1 MRRVVEDKWVA
12 IKNKIIDKI
21 ISENWELREMNC
33 DDACWTYENSIPPEL
48 KRIKDR
54 LVFDPMYDGDES
66 WVNVYLSFEFFPGER
81 YPIRIDRE
89 TKYYWYDDQT
99 EEAVREEFVNI
110 LVSILKKADRLKNFL
125 VEPEWEFA
133 YVDVDKWE
141 ESLPF

>member
-1 MRRVVEDKWVA
+1 
-12 IKNKIIDKI
+12 
-21 ISENWELREMNC
+21 MNC

-48 KRIKDR
+48 ARIKSR